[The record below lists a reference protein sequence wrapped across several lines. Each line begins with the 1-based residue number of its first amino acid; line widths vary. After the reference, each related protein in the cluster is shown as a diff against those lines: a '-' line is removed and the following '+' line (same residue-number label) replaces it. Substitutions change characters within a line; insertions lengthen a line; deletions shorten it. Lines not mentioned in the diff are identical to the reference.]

1 MRSILRT
8 GSIPVI
14 GISML
19 VAQALPA
26 NASTDLQTPHSMRVP
41 HSTPTTT
48 VHPLQAGGCTYSG
61 AFNNYRTCIIV
72 DGTGL
77 HVSDVRTSVRNQY
90 GSVGCST
97 PSVSINGEPYYDGRQ
112 VCSSSNE
119 DDATAY
125 INNDFADGTT
135 ICASW
140 SGHQTVCKT
149 IHP

>member
-1 MRSILRT
+1 MVTRRLTHSILRIT
-8 GSIPVI
+8 SVLVI
-14 GISML
+14 GMSML
-19 VAQALPA
+19 LAQVMPA
-26 NASTDLQTPHSMRVP
+26 NASVVTQAPR
-41 HSTPTTT
+41 PTTV

-61 AFNNYRTCIIV
+61 AFQNYRTCIVV

-77 HVSDVRTSVRNQY
+77 HVSDVRMSVKNQY

-97 PSVSINGEPYYDGRQ
+97 PSVTINGSLYYEGNQ
-112 VCSSSNE
+112 ICSSSDE

-125 INNDFADGTT
+125 INNDFADGTN